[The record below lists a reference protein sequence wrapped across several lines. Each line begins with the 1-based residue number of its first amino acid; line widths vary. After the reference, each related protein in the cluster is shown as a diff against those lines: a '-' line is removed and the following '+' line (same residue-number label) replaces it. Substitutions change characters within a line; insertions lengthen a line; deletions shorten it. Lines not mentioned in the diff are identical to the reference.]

1 MTEAVVVGAGQAG
14 LAVSWHL
21 RRSGVEHVVLEQGT
35 VGDTWTTQRWRSFRL
50 NTPAWASLLP
60 GDVEP
65 DGDPGAFH
73 TGEAWARY
81 LTAYATR
88 HALPIEERSPVT
100 RLEPR
105 AGGWTVSVGG
115 ADPRVIRARSVVVAS
130 GMQRKPRLPASAA
143 GVPEGILSIHAAD
156 YRSPDALPPGGVL
169 IVGGAQSG
177 CQIAEDI
184 LDAGR
189 DVWLAASA
197 APRVPRRYRGRD
209 IFEWLLES
217 GFFEQSLSDLPD
229 PAMRWWPQPNVS
241 GIGERG
247 HTLSLQAVA
256 ARGAVLTGRVA
267 SVAGGTVHFAADLG
281 ASIAMGDRT
290 SVAQRQRIDAWIEA
304 NGRTAPPPEP
314 DAADQPVDDLGPWS
328 GPDRLD
334 LVRAG
339 VGCVIWATGFG
350 ADLEWIDRS
359 MLGERGLPVHVD
371 GAAPVP
377 GLWFLGV
384 PWMRRRRSSIILGA
398 DEDGA
403 FVAERVAARM
413 ARPHG

>member
-1 MTEAVVVGAGQAG
+1 
-14 LAVSWHL
+14 
-21 RRSGVEHVVLEQGT
+21 
-35 VGDTWTTQRWRSFRL
+35 
-50 NTPAWASLLP
+50 
-60 GDVEP
+60 
-65 DGDPGAFH
+65 
-73 TGEAWARY
+73 
-81 LTAYATR
+81 
-88 HALPIEERSPVT
+88 
-100 RLEPR
+100 
-105 AGGWTVSVGG
+105 VGG
-115 ADPRVIRARSVVVAS
+115 ANERTITAGSVVVAS
-130 GMQRKPRLPASAA
+130 GMQRTPRLPAVAA
-143 GVPEGILSIHAAD
+143 AVPDGIRSIHAAA

-169 IVGGAQSG
+169 VVGGAQSG
-177 CQIAEDI
+177 CQIAEDL

-189 DVWLAASA
+189 DVWLAASG

-209 IFEWLLES
+209 IFEWLLET
-217 GFFEQSLSDLPD
+217 GFFDQSLADLPE

-241 GIGERG
+241 GIGEGG

-267 SVAGGTVHFAADLG
+267 SVAGGTVDFAADLG

-290 SVAQRQRIDAWIEA
+290 SVVQRQRIDAWIEA
-304 NGRTAPPPEP
+304 TGRTAPPLEP
-314 DAADQPVDDLGPWS
+314 DAADQPVDDPAAWS

-350 ADLEWIDRS
+350 ADLDWVDRS
-359 MLGERGLPVHVD
+359 LLGERGLPVHSD

-384 PWMRRRRSSIILGA
+384 PWMRHRRSSIILGA

-403 FVAERVAARM
+403 FVAEQVAARL
-413 ARPHG
+413 ARRRR